1 LFAGGLTS
9 FLIYT
14 LNIGVAFSTLTSLFA
29 DFMKAVGA
37 TQRVFE
43 LIEREPDVRA
53 KGGLHLYEV
62 LGNVKVDNISFSYPS
77 RADVTVLKDVSLE
90 LEPGKVVAL
99 VSIQKYTRGNI
110 SLNFNYYNWIL
121 IVFDSRI

>member
-1 LFAGGLTS
+1 
-9 FLIYT
+9 
-14 LNIGVAFSTLTSLFA
+14 
-29 DFMKAVGA
+29 MKAIGA

-43 LIEREPDVRA
+43 LIEREPAVRA

-77 RADVTVLKDVSLE
+77 RADVAVLKDVSLE

-99 VSIQKYTRGNI
+99 VSIQKYTRGTAK
-110 SLNFNYYNWIL
+110 LGVAYNWQL
-121 IVFDSRI
+121 NDN

>member
-1 LFAGGLTS
+1 
-9 FLIYT
+9 
-14 LNIGVAFSTLTSLFA
+14 
-29 DFMKAVGA
+29 MKAVGA